1 MIDGERWLAGLVALV
16 CVVFLVRLVVGERR
30 RVRLDD
36 WWFRVTN
43 RLARRISFAWTYV
56 TTWKARRQAKQAAT
70 EEANALIERA
80 RQSRVERRGNVY
92 TPQSFKQRRERGQA
106 NSDQRPGNGP
116 H

>member
-1 MIDGERWLAGLVALV
+1 MIDGERWLAGLVAVV

-43 RLARRISFAWTYV
+43 RLARRITRAWTYA
-56 TTWKARRQAKQAAT
+56 TTWQARRQATQAAA

-80 RQSRVERRGNVY
+80 KQSRVERRGNVY
-92 TPQSFKQRRERGQA
+92 TPQSFKERRERGQA
-106 NSDQRPGNGP
+106 SSDQRPGQGP

>member
-30 RVRLDD
+30 RAHLDD

-43 RLARRISFAWTYV
+43 RLARRIGRAWTSAR
-56 TTWKARRQAKQAAT
+56 TWKARRQARQAAA
-70 EEANALIERA
+70 EETQALIDRV

-106 NSDQRPGNGP
+106 SSDQRPGHGP

>member
-30 RVRLDD
+30 RVHLDD

-43 RLARRISFAWTYV
+43 RLARRIGFAWTYV
-56 TTWKARRQAKQAAT
+56 TSWKSRRLAKQAAA